1 MYHKYHTKGLVLYSA
16 SAGEASKAYF
26 IFTSELGLV
35 RATAKSVRKG
45 DSKLKSALTD
55 YSFGDFTFIKGR
67 QGWKLTD
74 AIASMNVFFGLK
86 DYSKLLVL
94 TRILLL
100 IRKLIPEEETN
111 KPLFGDFIS
120 DLKILLRDDISDS
133 SLKNLECLMA
143 LRILGHLGYLSAP
156 DHWANFVY
164 DKKLDTTN
172 LKDFSPFRKEA
183 VKAINRSLEES
194 QLI

>member
-16 SAGEASKAYF
+16 PTGEASKAYF

-35 RATAKSVRKG
+35 KATARSVRKHN
-45 DSKLKSALTD
+45 SKLKSALTD
-55 YSFGDFTFIKGR
+55 YSYGDFTFIKGR

-74 AIASMNVFFGLK
+74 AIVSENVFFSLK

-94 TRILLL
+94 TRLLLL

-111 KPLFGDFIS
+111 RPLFDDFIS
-120 DLKILLRDDISDS
+120 GLKILLKDDVSDS

-156 DHWANFVY
+156 AHWADFVY
-164 DKKLDTTN
+164 DKKLDTAN
-172 LKDFSPFRKEA
+172 LNDFSPFRREA

-194 QLI
+194 QLV